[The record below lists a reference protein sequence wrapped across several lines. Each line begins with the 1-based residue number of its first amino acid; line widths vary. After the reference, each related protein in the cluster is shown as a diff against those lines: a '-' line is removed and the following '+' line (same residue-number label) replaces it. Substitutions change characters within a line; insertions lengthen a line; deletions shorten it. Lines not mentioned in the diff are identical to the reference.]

1 MHLCVYQHQYF
12 IYKVSVCQ
20 GCCRGLS
27 RRTEGSS
34 YGLCMCLHPIY
45 RVTWEEAQAAISQQP
60 LFAPQ
65 NEALQDNEHFKTATP
80 TTPTTC
86 LSQHSDIGR
95 ARQRESER
103 ESAGSVKAILSVSVS
118 SRRLNSFHLHPLK
131 KKTLITQS
139 QYSSHYLPILTEWFV
154 HRISLSLVDTLHVFV
169 WPLLSSVSPFSSFS
183 LSLSPC
189 LLLSVSKQ
197 SGRRSKILI
206 TKS

>member
-1 MHLCVYQHQYF
+1 MSLKTKLHGSSWTGCFYMHLCVYQHQYF

-95 ARQRESER
+95 ARQRESEG

-131 KKTLITQS
+131 KTHWLHNHNI
-139 QYSSHYLPILTEWFV
+139 PLT
-154 HRISLSLVDTLHVFV
+154 ICPS
-169 WPLLSSVSPFSSFS
+169 
-183 LSLSPC
+183 
-189 LLLSVSKQ
+189 
-197 SGRRSKILI
+197 
-206 TKS
+206 